1 MGSFR
6 HNNPASGKGDG
17 VSRESYAAT
26 VMGWRMFLDALS
38 EELANAKE
46 NKRQVAELAAMYVR
60 AQQLVN
66 ERAAHQA
73 AMQTATRE
81 LQAILRTGRVTVS
94 YLRSSMKIRFGLDS
108 ERLVQFGIK
117 PSRRR
122 SRRKKTDTPQE

>member
-1 MGSFR
+1 
-6 HNNPASGKGDG
+6 
-17 VSRESYAAT
+17 
-26 VMGWRMFLDALS
+26 MFLDALS